1 MSLQFQIPNILQDSK
16 NISCYNLL
24 FPKQAGA
31 SRLGYTINAMDKGS
45 TCIEEY
51 TLLSTGS
58 NLGISPSSVNFSG
71 LPFSNV
77 VLLFRSLSSG
87 VKWYS
92 SLNVTSD
99 SFVPT
104 QENAFLSWLMN
115 ELSMWVLLFASSFS
129 PLLTCTLSWTLS
141 MNLVWLLK
149 LISSNVTPSCRVKE
163 IKNGYRN
170 APMCW
175 AKIQFAN
182 CQKLLCTYM

>member
-1 MSLQFQIPNILQDSK
+1 MLWRKNTVQVSK
-16 NISCYNLL
+16 NIFYYNLL

-31 SRLGYTINAMDKGS
+31 SRLGYAINAMDKGAMY
-45 TCIEEY
+45 IEEY

-71 LPFSNV
+71 LPFSNM
-77 VLLFRSLSSG
+77 VLLLRSLSFG

-92 SLNVTSD
+92 SLNATSD
-99 SFVPT
+99 NFVPT

-129 PLLTCTLSWTLS
+129 LLLTYTLSWTSS

-149 LISSNVTPSCRVKE
+149 LISSNVTPSCRMKE

-175 AKIQFAN
+175 AKIQFGN